1 MDHSYAKYKYN
12 KLKILITGPN
22 GNIASNLINELPK
35 KYEIYT
41 ISSKKITKK
50 NKIKSNLIYEGN
62 YNKLRRFLNDIN
74 PKIVVHLS
82 TKWKKFDEK
91 KNEDLINSNI
101 TFGSYLLDICKN
113 LDIKL
118 FINTSSYTQFD
129 SNGNYKPFNF
139 YSASKEAFL
148 KLLYYFYISKSFKI
162 INLRI
167 MNVYGLK
174 NDKRIVN
181 YIFQN
186 IKNKKKKININD
198 LNAYVDLVHIDDVV
212 SALLSVILS
221 KNYNYYKKFSY
232 DISSKKQIT
241 ILNLIKKIEKVSNYK
256 FNKIISKKIF
266 DEYLKKPYR
275 GKRLINWDNK
285 IHLKDGLKKNYYLFF
300 PLSI

>member
-1 MDHSYAKYKYN
+1 MDHSYAAYKYN

-22 GNIASNLINELPK
+22 GNIASNLIDELPN
-35 KYEIYT
+35 KYKIYT
-41 ISSKKITKK
+41 ISSKKIKK
-50 NKIKSNLIYEGN
+50 RKKIKSNLIYDGK
-62 YNKLRRFLNDIN
+62 YNSLKKFLFNVN

-113 LDIKL
+113 LNIKL

-129 SNGNYKPFNF
+129 SNGKYKPFNL

-148 KLLYYFYISKSFKI
+148 KLLYYFYISKNFKI

-174 NDKRIVN
+174 NDNRIVN
-181 YIFQN
+181 YIFEH

-221 KNYNYYKKFSY
+221 KNYNSYKNFSY

-241 ILNLIKKIEKVSNYK
+241 ILNLIKIIEKVSNFK
-256 FNKIISKKIF
+256 FDEIISKKIF
-266 DEYLKKPYR
+266 DEYLKKPFR
-275 GKRLINWDNK
+275 DKRLVNWDSK
-285 IHLKDGLKKNYYLFF
+285 IDLKDGLKKNYYLFF
-300 PLSI
+300 PFSI